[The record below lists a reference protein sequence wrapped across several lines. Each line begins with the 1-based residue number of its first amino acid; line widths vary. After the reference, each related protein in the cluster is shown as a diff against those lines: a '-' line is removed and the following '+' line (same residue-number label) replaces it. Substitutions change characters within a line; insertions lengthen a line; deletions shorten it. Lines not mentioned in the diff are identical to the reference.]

1 MRRFASSL
9 ALVLFLGSGCGGDGG
24 QVGLS
29 ANAASFD
36 RRIGAEGA
44 TLRASGHNCSG
55 LYGPWS
61 VRLELSGSAT
71 GSGETKFT
79 LSRGEEATAPVSFGI
94 TAAGLAGRAVG
105 LVRVVS
111 SAGELVVRGR
121 VEVNVAFRTVSRT
134 IAERIRVERG
144 PIPACGLT
152 G

>member
-9 ALVLFLGSGCGGDGG
+9 ALVLFFGSACGGDGG

-36 RRIGAEGA
+36 GRIAAEGA

-61 VRLELSGSAT
+61 VRFELSGSAT
-71 GSGETKFT
+71 GSGEAEFT
-79 LSRGEEATAPVSFGI
+79 LARGEEAIVPISFGI
-94 TAAGLAGRAVG
+94 TAAGLSGRAVG
-105 LVRVVS
+105 LVRVAS
-111 SAGELVVRGR
+111 SAGELRVRGR
-121 VEVNVAFRTVSRT
+121 VEVNVAFRTMSRT